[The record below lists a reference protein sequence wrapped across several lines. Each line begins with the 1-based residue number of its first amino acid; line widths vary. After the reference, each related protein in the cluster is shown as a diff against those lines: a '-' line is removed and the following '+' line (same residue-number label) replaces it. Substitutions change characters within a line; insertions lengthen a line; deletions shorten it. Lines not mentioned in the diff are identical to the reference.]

1 MNAGIGKSSGAAGR
15 RFGGVVKVLAL
26 AAVAALSLSAQ
37 AATKKIG
44 KYIWTY
50 KTVKGG
56 VQIGD
61 GTGVALVPCC
71 STSPSGTVTV
81 PSKIGKYAVKAIA
94 DKAFV
99 NCDAITVVKIP
110 KGVTSIGA
118 FAFYGCSS
126 LQSASLP
133 TTVKSIGDFA
143 FAECS
148 SLRTAS
154 IPKGV
159 KKISQ
164 GAFTS
169 CTNLVKVTLPT
180 TVTSI
185 GMGAF
190 AGSASLRSISIPSSV
205 KSIEG
210 YAFQNG
216 GLTSLSIPGSVKTIG
231 QYAFCNCASLQYAN
245 LLPGVTNISAGAFQ
259 NCEVLESVFLPHS
272 LTEIGTSA
280 FHLSLTAGDRE
291 IRYED
296 IEDKD
301 SLKTM
306 LTNSGYSGV
315 NNLLFC
321 LYCKLTIKPNNKK
334 YGTAGVM
341 AGTALKASYWDYAE
355 NGITIQAKPKKGKV
369 FAGWFQDKA
378 CKTPIED
385 SDILDGDYRMA
396 KIPIVMPT
404 EHSTYY
410 AKFITKAA
418 DKKALKFNAATKKLA
433 KTTTKLTP
441 ESCNPLKITASS
453 ASRLTYSAK
462 GLPTGLS
469 IDDETGQ
476 IYGSPRKP
484 GTFTVTITV
493 KSAGGSKITQKI
505 KLTVE
510 ADRDAWGAY
519 EGYAQP
525 SAKAGDP
532 PAKLTFSV
540 NKYGKV
546 TGKVNWKD
554 KAYSFT
560 SQCSYSVPGI
570 TQFSPSIKI
579 GKTTFKP
586 GVVTVNL
593 RDIGGTDTVFADSA
607 TGRAFCAYKKAMIV
621 AVDGPLEGLMDV
633 KDTTLTEANDDSGLT
648 PVPVSLNIKFN
659 NGDMAL
665 VAGTVNG
672 KPVNFSTQ
680 LCLKQGGYNGAFAL
694 YDMVAPIVLY
704 KYGYYRALWLTI
716 KDNKGDISVEVKS
729 LRDIGE
735 MR

>member
-1 MNAGIGKSSGAAGR
+1 MKSIMVKTIAVIGA
-15 RFGGVVKVLAL
+15 LAL
-26 AAVAALSLSAQ
+26 ALSAD

-44 KYIWTY
+44 NYTWTY
-50 KTVKGG
+50 KTIKGG

-61 GTGVALVPCC
+61 GENVAVVPCC
-71 STSPSGTVTV
+71 SPSVSGTVTV

-99 NCDAITVVKIP
+99 NCEGITAVKIP

-118 FAFYGCSS
+118 LAFYGCSS
-126 LQSASLP
+126 LQSAALP

-143 FAECS
+143 FTFCS
-148 SLRTAS
+148 SLRTVS

-164 GAFTS
+164 GTFS
-169 CTNLVKVTLPT
+169 CCANLTRVTLPA

-185 GMGAF
+185 GEGAF
-190 AGSASLRSISIPSSV
+190 QSCGSLNNISIPSSV
-205 KSIEG
+205 TSIEE
-210 YAFQNG
+210 YAFQKS
-216 GLTSLSIPGSVKTIG
+216 GLTSVSIPGSVKTIG
-231 QYAFCNCASLQYAN
+231 RYAFNSCASLQSVN
-245 LLPGVTNISAGAFQ
+245 MLPGVTSIGNGVFSDCTA
-259 NCEVLESVFLPHS
+259 LESVFLPHS

-280 FHLSLTAGDRE
+280 FYRSLTAGDRE

-315 NNLLFC
+315 NDLLFS
-321 LYCKLTIKPNNKK
+321 LYCKLTVKPNNKK
-334 YGTAGVM
+334 YGTAGILD
-341 AGTALKASYWDYAE
+341 GTALKASKWDYAD
-355 NGITIQAKPKKGKV
+355 NGLTIQAKAKKGKV
-369 FAGWFQDKA
+369 FAGWYENKA
-378 CKTPIED
+378 CTIPFDD
-385 SDILDGDYRMA
+385 SYIYEGNYRMA
-396 KIPIVMPT
+396 KIPIIMPE
-404 EHSTYY
+404 EHTTIY

-418 DKKALKFNAATKKLA
+418 DKKALKFNSATKKLA

-469 IDDETGQ
+469 IDSETGE
-476 IYGSPRKP
+476 ILGSPSKP
-484 GTFTVTITV
+484 GSFTVTVTA
-493 KSAGGSKITQKI
+493 KSAGGNKVTQKI
-505 KLTVE
+505 KIIVYAE
-510 ADRDAWGAY
+510 REVWGAY

-540 NKYGKV
+540 GSTGKV

-560 SQCSYSVPGI
+560 AQCSYSVPGL
-570 TQFSPSIKI
+570 TKFSPSIKI

-586 GVVTVNL
+586 GVVMISVDYN
-593 RDIGGTDTVFADSA
+593 GY
-607 TGRAFCAYKKAMIV
+607 RAFSYVDGAQAFHAFQKANLF
-621 AVDGPLEGLMDV
+621 AEGGPLESCVGTE
-633 KDTTLTEANDDSGLT
+633 TTLTAAHDLSGLAK
-648 PVPVSLNIKFN
+648 VPVDLKVLFKSADTVTI
-659 NGDMAL
+659 
-665 VAGTVNG
+665 AGTING
-672 KPVNFSTQ
+672 KPVNFSSQ
-680 LCLKQGGYNGAFAL
+680 LSFGDGDGVNEFA
-694 YDMVAPIVLY
+694 MVVPVVLY
-704 KYGYYRALWLTI
+704 KYNYYRSFWFTFLKSGETWKLEESA
-716 KDNKGDISVEVKS
+716 ISI
-729 LRDIGE
+729 RDMDFI
-735 MR
+735 R